1 MWHGGVVVAVKVALS
16 SENGK
21 TVHQHFGQTT
31 QFVICEIDDS
41 GAHFLE
47 VRRNLPPCGTANE
60 DGEIGHNED
69 RMGRTVALVA
79 DCRAVVSA
87 QIGQGA
93 VVRLAER
100 GIQAFVIPDFIDQ
113 ALTRLLDSGA
123 LNEPVRAHK
132 RWLVG

>member
-1 MWHGGVVVAVKVALS
+1 VAIKVALS

-31 QFVICEIDDS
+31 QFVA

-47 VRRNLPPCGTANE
+47 VRRNLPSCGTANE

-93 VVRLAER
+93 VARLAER

-113 ALTRLLDSGA
+113 ALTRLVNSGA
-123 LNEPVRAHK
+123 LDEPVRPNK
-132 RWLVG
+132 RWLLG